1 MKAKS
6 NSKHKITR
14 NIYIKTGIKAI
25 NELKN
30 SNPITK
36 LAASIKIKLSM
47 VQLLTLIPPAFHP
60 SQLTTNRIGSINE
73 QKYMKRRALFDFF
86 IVLILE
92 T

>member
-1 MKAKS
+1 MKAKN
-6 NSKHKITR
+6 NSKHKTTI

-36 LAASIKIKLSM
+36 LAASIKIKFSI

-60 SQLTTNRIGSINE
+60 SQLMTNKIGSINA
-73 QKYMKRRALFDFF
+73 QKYINMRAFFDFV
-86 IVLILE
+86 I
-92 T
+92 